1 MSGNYSLILDLLQQ
15 HVVKYF
21 GYQDVNALRTA
32 LHRFPDEPAIKE
44 AFYGKSLLKS
54 LQRLLM
60 AKIFKSDERVRQ

>member
-1 MSGNYSLILDLLQQ
+1 MSGNYSLILDLVQQ